1 MNRDWRD
8 RRLQRKLRIER
19 SSKYRANRA
28 RKWRATEH
36 QRKGYVVYNPDSLS
50 GLRPDDKSRL
60 KTPAKRRAAK
70 IGEEG

>member
-8 RRLQRKLRIER
+8 RRLQRKLRMER

-36 QRKGYVVYNPDSLS
+36 QRKGYVVYDPDRT
-50 GLRPDDKSRL
+50 GKGG
-60 KTPAKRRAAK
+60 A
-70 IGEEG
+70 